1 MTNAILLAD
10 RGVVEV
16 AGADTVK
23 FLHGLLTN
31 DVKSLQP
38 GEARYA
44 ALLTPQGKIIA
55 DFIAFAVQT
64 ENGTA
69 ILLDCPGAL
78 TPDLL
83 RRLTMYKLR
92 ADIAIT
98 DRSGEFAS
106 LAFPDATEKP
116 DIEAAALA
124 PDPRSPS
131 LGWRALATR
140 EAAAKTA
147 AATSEAYD
155 ARRIAAGVPAGGL
168 DFVYGDAFPHE
179 ANMDRL
185 AGVDFKKGCFV
196 GQEVVS
202 RMKHRG
208 PVRKRVTPFHAEGP
222 APAPGTPVIA
232 GEVEI
237 GVTGSSSGEGGLA
250 LIRLDKLED
259 AKAAGVQ
266 PLAGGVP
273 LEFTVAEG

>member
-1 MTNAILLAD
+1 MTSAIILAD

-16 AGADTVK
+16 AGADATK

-31 DVKSLQP
+31 DVKSLRP

-44 ALLTPQGKIIA
+44 ALLSPQGKILV
-55 DFIAFAVQT
+55 DFLAFARAA
-64 ENGTA
+64 EEGLA
-69 ILLDCPGAL
+69 FLLDAPSAL
-78 TPDLL
+78 VPDLV
-83 RRLTMYKLR
+83 RRLTLYKLR
-92 ADIAIT
+92 ADISIS
-98 DRSGEFAS
+98 DRSAEFVS
-106 LAFPDATEKP
+106 LAFPDATDKP
-116 DIEAAALA
+116 EAEAVALA

-131 LGWRALATR
+131 LGWRGIVRREGATSA
-140 EAAAKTA
+140 EAAQ
-147 AATSEAYD
+147 EFYD
-155 ARRIAAGVPAGGL
+155 ARRIAAGVPSGGV

-208 PVRKRVTPFHAEGP
+208 TVRKRVTLFHADGP
-222 APAPGTPVIA
+222 APAPGTPIVA
-232 GEVEI
+232 GDVEI
-237 GVTGSSSGEGGLA
+237 GVTGSRFGEDGLA

-259 AKAAGVQ
+259 AKAGGVR
-266 PLAGGVP
+266 PLAGGVA